1 MKYLLF
7 LSLMMCHYSF
17 ALECIGQV
25 SQRYEINDQIHDQQD
40 LSNVLLNVSFD
51 KKYKKI
57 NFDIENK
64 LRINNEIN
72 YPCEPQ
78 SSKTVC
84 SKKATFSSEMGE
96 RDPNTS
102 TQYESTALT
111 QYFMEII
118 YDNESKD
125 LSFDHQ
131 IKSTVSKPKKIQSSE
146 IASGNFKCK

>member
-1 MKYLLF
+1 MI
-7 LSLMMCHYSF
+7 CHHSF

-40 LSNVLLNVSFD
+40 LSNVLLNISFD
-51 KKYKKI
+51 RKYKTI

-64 LRINNEIN
+64 LRINNEMN

-96 RDPNTS
+96 HDPNTG
-102 TQYESTALT
+102 TQYESTAHT

-118 YDNESKD
+118 YDDESKI

-131 IKSTVSKPKKIQSSE
+131 INSTVSKPKKIQSSE
-146 IASGNFKCK
+146 IAAGKFKCK

>member
-1 MKYLLF
+1 MI
-7 LSLMMCHYSF
+7 CHHSF

-25 SQRYEINDQIHDQQD
+25 SQRYEINEQIHDQQD
-40 LSNVLLNVSFD
+40 LSNILLNVSFD
-51 KKYKKI
+51 KKYKTI

-64 LRINNEIN
+64 LRINNEMN
-72 YPCEPQ
+72 YPCEQQ
-78 SSKTVC
+78 SSKIVC
-84 SKKATFSSEMGE
+84 LKKATYLSEMGE
-96 RDPNTS
+96 HDPNTG
-102 TQYESTALT
+102 TQHESTAHT

-118 YDNESKD
+118 YDKESRD

>member
-1 MKYLLF
+1 VKYLLF
-7 LSLMMCHYSF
+7 LSLMIFHHSF
-17 ALECIGQV
+17 ALECIGQI
-25 SQRYEINDQIHDQQD
+25 SQRYEINDQVHDQQD
-40 LSNVLLNVSFD
+40 LSNILLNISFD
-51 KKYKKI
+51 RNYKTI

-64 LRINNEIN
+64 LRINNEMN

-78 SSKTVC
+78 SSRTVC

-96 RDPNTS
+96 RDPNTG

-118 YDNESKD
+118 YDNESRI

-131 IKSTVSKPKKIQSSE
+131 IKSTVSKPKKIQSNE

>member
-1 MKYLLF
+1 
-7 LSLMMCHYSF
+7 MMCHHSF

-25 SQRYEINDQIHDQQD
+25 SQRYEINDQVHDQQD
-40 LSNVLLNVSFD
+40 LSNVLLNISFNRN
-51 KKYKKI
+51 YKTI

-64 LRINNEIN
+64 LRINNEMN
-72 YPCEPQ
+72 YPCELQ
-78 SSKTVC
+78 SSRAVC
-84 SKKATFSSEMGE
+84 SKKAIFSSEMGE
-96 RDPNTS
+96 RDPNTG

-118 YDNESKD
+118 YDNESRD
-125 LSFDHQ
+125 LIFDHQ

>member
-1 MKYLLF
+1 MI
-7 LSLMMCHYSF
+7 CHHSF

-25 SQRYEINDQIHDQQD
+25 SQRYEINEQIHDLQD

-51 KKYKKI
+51 KKYITI

-64 LRINNEIN
+64 LRINNEMN
-72 YPCEPQ
+72 YPCEQQ
-78 SSKTVC
+78 SSKIVC
-84 SKKATFSSEMGE
+84 LKKATYLSEMGE
-96 RDPNTS
+96 HDPNTG
-102 TQYESTALT
+102 TQHESTAHT

-118 YDNESKD
+118 YDKESRD

>member
-1 MKYLLF
+1 
-7 LSLMMCHYSF
+7 MMCHHTF

-25 SQRYEINDQIHDQQD
+25 SQRYEINDQVHDQQD

-51 KKYKKI
+51 RNYKTI

-64 LRINNEIN
+64 LRINNEMN
-72 YPCEPQ
+72 FPCEPQ

-96 RDPNTS
+96 RDPNTG
-102 TQYESTALT
+102 TQYETTALT
-111 QYFMEII
+111 KYFMEII
-118 YDNESKD
+118 YDNESRD
-125 LSFDHQ
+125 LIFDHQ

>member
-1 MKYLLF
+1 
-7 LSLMMCHYSF
+7 MMCHHSF

-25 SQRYEINDQIHDQQD
+25 SQRYEINDQVHDQQD
-40 LSNVLLNVSFD
+40 LSNVLLNISFD
-51 KKYKKI
+51 KKYKTI
-57 NFDIENK
+57 NFDLKNK

-84 SKKATFSSEMGE
+84 SKKATFLSEIGE
-96 RDPNTS
+96 RDPNTGI
-102 TQYESTALT
+102 QYESTAHT

-118 YDNESKD
+118 YDNESRD
-125 LSFDHQ
+125 LIFDHQ
-131 IKSTVSKPKKIQSSE
+131 IKSTVIKPKKIQSSE

>member
-7 LSLMMCHYSF
+7 LSLMICHHSF

-25 SQRYEINDQIHDQQD
+25 SQRYEINDQIHDQRD
-40 LSNVLLNVSFD
+40 LSNVLLNISFD
-51 KKYKKI
+51 RKYKTI

-64 LRINNEIN
+64 LRINNEMN

-96 RDPNTS
+96 HDPNTG
-102 TQYESTALT
+102 TQYESTAHT

-118 YDNESKD
+118 YDNESKI

-131 IKSTVSKPKKIQSSE
+131 INSTVSKPKKIQSSE
-146 IASGNFKCK
+146 IAAGKFKCK

>member
-1 MKYLLF
+1 MI
-7 LSLMMCHYSF
+7 CHHSF

-25 SQRYEINDQIHDQQD
+25 SQRYEINEQIHDQQD

-64 LRINNEIN
+64 LRINNEMN
-72 YPCEPQ
+72 YPCEQQ
-78 SSKTVC
+78 SSKIVC
-84 SKKATFSSEMGE
+84 LKKATYLSEMGE
-96 RDPNTS
+96 HDPNTG
-102 TQYESTALT
+102 TQHESTAHT

-118 YDNESKD
+118 YDNESRD

>member
-1 MKYLLF
+1 
-7 LSLMMCHYSF
+7 MCHHSF
-17 ALECIGQV
+17 ALECIGQI
-25 SQRYEINDQIHDQQD
+25 SQRYEINDQVHDQQD
-40 LSNVLLNVSFD
+40 LSNILLNISFD
-51 KKYKKI
+51 RNYKTI

-64 LRINNEIN
+64 LRINNEMN

-96 RDPNTS
+96 RDPNTG

-118 YDNESKD
+118 YDNESRD
-125 LSFDHQ
+125 LIFDHQ
-131 IKSTVSKPKKIQSSE
+131 IKSTVIKPKKIQSSE

>member
-1 MKYLLF
+1 
-7 LSLMMCHYSF
+7 MCHHSF

-40 LSNVLLNVSFD
+40 LSNILLNISFD
-51 KKYKKI
+51 KKYKTI

-96 RDPNTS
+96 RDPNTN

>member
-1 MKYLLF
+1 
-7 LSLMMCHYSF
+7 MCHHSF

-25 SQRYEINDQIHDQQD
+25 SQRYEINDQVHDQQD
-40 LSNVLLNVSFD
+40 LSNILLNISFD
-51 KKYKKI
+51 RNYKTI

-64 LRINNEIN
+64 LRINNEMN
-72 YPCEPQ
+72 FPCEPQ

-96 RDPNTS
+96 RDPNTG

-111 QYFMEII
+111 KYFMEII
-118 YDNESKD
+118 YDNESRD
-125 LSFDHQ
+125 LIFDHQ

>member
-1 MKYLLF
+1 
-7 LSLMMCHYSF
+7 MMCHHSF

-40 LSNVLLNVSFD
+40 LSNVLLNISFD
-51 KKYKKI
+51 KKYKTI
-57 NFDIENK
+57 NFDLKNK

-84 SKKATFSSEMGE
+84 SKKATFLSEIGE
-96 RDPNTS
+96 RDPNTG
-102 TQYESTALT
+102 TQYESTAHT
-111 QYFMEII
+111 EYFMEII
-118 YDNESKD
+118 YDNESRD
-125 LSFDHQ
+125 LIFDHQ

>member
-7 LSLMMCHYSF
+7 LSLIFCHHSY

-40 LSNVLLNVSFD
+40 LSSVLLNVSFD
-51 KKYKKI
+51 KKYKMI

-64 LRINNEIN
+64 LRINNEMN

-78 SSKTVC
+78 SSRTVC
-84 SKKATFSSEMGE
+84 SKKATFLSEMGD
-96 RDPNTS
+96 RDPNTG
-102 TQYESTALT
+102 TQYESTAHT

-118 YDNESKD
+118 YDNVSKD

-131 IKSTVSKPKKIQSSE
+131 IKSTVSKPKKIKSSE
-146 IASGNFKCK
+146 IASGKFKCK

>member
-1 MKYLLF
+1 
-7 LSLMMCHYSF
+7 MMCHHSF

-25 SQRYEINDQIHDQQD
+25 SQQYEINDQIHDQQD
-40 LSNVLLNVSFD
+40 LSNDLLNISFD
-51 KKYKKI
+51 KKYKTI

-64 LRINNEIN
+64 LRINNEMN

-78 SSKTVC
+78 SSRTVC

-96 RDPNTS
+96 RDPNTG
-102 TQYESTALT
+102 TQYESTAHT

-118 YDNESKD
+118 YDNEMRD
-125 LSFDHQ
+125 LIFDHQ
-131 IKSTVSKPKKIQSSE
+131 IKSSVSKPKKIQSSE

>member
-1 MKYLLF
+1 MI
-7 LSLMMCHYSF
+7 CHHSF

-25 SQRYEINDQIHDQQD
+25 SQRYEINEQIHDQQD

-51 KKYKKI
+51 KKYKTI

-64 LRINNEIN
+64 LRINNEMN
-72 YPCEPQ
+72 YPCEQQ
-78 SSKTVC
+78 SSKIVC
-84 SKKATFSSEMGE
+84 LKKATYLSEMGE
-96 RDPNTS
+96 HDPNTG
-102 TQYESTALT
+102 TQHESTAHT

-118 YDNESKD
+118 YDNESRD

-146 IASGNFKCK
+146 IASGKLKCK

>member
-1 MKYLLF
+1 MI
-7 LSLMMCHYSF
+7 CHHSF

-25 SQRYEINDQIHDQQD
+25 SQRYEINEQIHDQQD

-51 KKYKKI
+51 KKYKTI

-64 LRINNEIN
+64 LRINNEMN
-72 YPCEPQ
+72 YPCEQQ
-78 SSKTVC
+78 SSKIVC
-84 SKKATFSSEMGE
+84 LKKATYLSEMGE
-96 RDPNTS
+96 HDPNTG
-102 TQYESTALT
+102 TQHESTAHT
-111 QYFMEII
+111 QYFIEII
-118 YDNESKD
+118 YDNESRD

>member
-1 MKYLLF
+1 MI
-7 LSLMMCHYSF
+7 CHHSF

-25 SQRYEINDQIHDQQD
+25 SQRYEINEQIHDLQD

-51 KKYKKI
+51 KKYKTI

-64 LRINNEIN
+64 LRINNEMN
-72 YPCEPQ
+72 YPCEQQ
-78 SSKTVC
+78 SSKIVC
-84 SKKATFSSEMGE
+84 LKKATYLSEMGE
-96 RDPNTS
+96 HVPNTG
-102 TQYESTALT
+102 TQHESTAHT

-118 YDNESKD
+118 YDNESRD

>member
-1 MKYLLF
+1 
-7 LSLMMCHYSF
+7 MMCHHSF

-40 LSNVLLNVSFD
+40 LSNVLLNISFD
-51 KKYKKI
+51 KKYKTI
-57 NFDIENK
+57 NFDLKNK

-84 SKKATFSSEMGE
+84 SKKATFLSEMGE
-96 RDPNTS
+96 RDPKTG
-102 TQYESTALT
+102 TQYESTAHT
-111 QYFMEII
+111 KYFMEII

>member
-1 MKYLLF
+1 MI
-7 LSLMMCHYSF
+7 CHHSF

-25 SQRYEINDQIHDQQD
+25 SQRYEINEQIHDQQD
-40 LSNVLLNVSFD
+40 LSNVLLNFSFD
-51 KKYKKI
+51 KKYKTI

-64 LRINNEIN
+64 LRINNEMN
-72 YPCEPQ
+72 YPCEQQ
-78 SSKTVC
+78 SSKIVC
-84 SKKATFSSEMGE
+84 LKKATYLSEMGE
-96 RDPNTS
+96 HDPNTG
-102 TQYESTALT
+102 TQHESTAHT

-118 YDNESKD
+118 YDNESRD

>member
-1 MKYLLF
+1 MI
-7 LSLMMCHYSF
+7 CHHSF

-25 SQRYEINDQIHDQQD
+25 SQRYEINEQIHDQQD

-51 KKYKKI
+51 KKYKTI

-64 LRINNEIN
+64 LRINNEMN
-72 YPCEPQ
+72 YPCEQQ
-78 SSKTVC
+78 SSKIVC
-84 SKKATFSSEMGE
+84 LKKATYLSEMGE
-96 RDPNTS
+96 HDPNTG
-102 TQYESTALT
+102 TQHESTAHT

-118 YDNESKD
+118 YDNESRD